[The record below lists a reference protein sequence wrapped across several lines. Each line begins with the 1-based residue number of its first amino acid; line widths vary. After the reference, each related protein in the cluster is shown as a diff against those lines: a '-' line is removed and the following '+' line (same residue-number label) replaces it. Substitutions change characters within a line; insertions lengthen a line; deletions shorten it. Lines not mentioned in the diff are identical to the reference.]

1 MIREKDFR
9 FLWDFVKAQIHNS
22 GRTDRNYIPFKLR
35 LDFKSALSL
44 CLVTVQDV
52 GIGWKQQRSEDG

>member
-1 MIREKDFR
+1 MIREKYFR
-9 FLWDFVKAQIHNS
+9 FLWVFVKAQIHNS

-52 GIGWKQQRSEDG
+52 GIG